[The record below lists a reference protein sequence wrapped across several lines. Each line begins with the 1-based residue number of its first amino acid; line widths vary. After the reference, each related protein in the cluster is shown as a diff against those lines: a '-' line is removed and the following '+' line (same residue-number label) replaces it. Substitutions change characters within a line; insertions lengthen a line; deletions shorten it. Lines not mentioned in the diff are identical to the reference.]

1 MFAKLADPPQE
12 LIDVFNRLG
21 LLRHPTF
28 TVTVVEEFFRDLPE
42 PKDFK
47 EFPGSVMD
55 DQHMTMNW
63 NTLAEALP

>member
-1 MFAKLADPPQE
+1 
-12 LIDVFNRLG
+12 

-42 PKDFK
+42 QKDFK
-47 EFPGSVMD
+47 EFPGPVMD